1 MLNIEDFIPSGYDNR
16 VSRSELQ
23 ITTGMRDR
31 VIRKEIEDAR
41 NRGFFII
48 SADGGYFQYLDEK
61 DDPHA
66 QAYILKEE
74 RRFRTISHQNKQLR
88 RAWRRIKPEADKKQV
103 PGQMSMF

>member
-1 MLNIEDFIPSGYDNR
+1 MLNIEDFIPMGYDNR
-16 VSRSELQ
+16 VSRQYLHEILHM
-23 ITTGMRDR
+23 TDRD
-31 VIRKEIEDAR
+31 VRKEIVGAR

-48 SADGGYFQYLDEK
+48 SADGGYFQYRDEK

-74 RRFRTISHQNKQLR
+74 RRAKTISHQNKQLR

>member
-1 MLNIEDFIPSGYDNR
+1 MIFIEDFIPSGYENR

-41 NRGFFII
+41 DRGFFII
-48 SADGGYFQYLDEK
+48 SADGGYFQYRDEK

-66 QAYILKEE
+66 KAYILKEE

-88 RAWRRIKPEADKKQV
+88 RAWKRIKPDEDKRQI